1 MHKKYDLIAI
11 GAGSGGLAAV
21 TRATQLGASCAIIEP
36 GLLGGTCV
44 NVGCVPKKI
53 HWLAANLGDTL
64 KHAND
69 FGYSSVSAALDWN
82 TLVTKR
88 QAYIEKLHGHYQ
100 KRLDQNGITLIR
112 ERAQFISPH
121 VVQAGE
127 TQLTA
132 PHIIIATGGTPTLP
146 KGIDRSLALD
156 SDGFFALTSLPN
168 RVAVVGAG
176 YIAVELAGMLKSYGC
191 DTTLVFRHET
201 VLREFDPFLSK
212 CLIDAY
218 TEQGIILQPYHVPEN
233 LTGSPGNL
241 TLHCVNKPALA
252 GFNAVIFATGR
263 HPNTVAL
270 NLPLTGVEVN
280 KHGAIVVDKYQNT
293 TIKGLY
299 AIGDVTG
306 QVALTPVAVAAGRRL
321 AMRLFD
327 NQPESH
333 LDYDNIPSVVFS
345 HPPLGAV
352 GMTEPEAHKQFPN
365 AVKVYQTAFTPM
377 CQAFS
382 PTPVKTGMKLVTH
395 AESGKV
401 LGCHLFGDNVDEIL
415 QGFAVAIKMGAT
427 KSDFDQ
433 TVAIHP
439 TSAEELVTLV

>member
-1 MHKKYDLIAI
+1 MHKKFDLIAI

-21 TRATQLGASCAIIEP
+21 TRATQLGATCAIIEP

-44 NVGCVPKKI
+44 NVGCVPKKF
-53 HWLAANLGDTL
+53 HWLAANVGDTL

-69 FGYSSVSAALDWN
+69 FGYSSGSAALDWN

-88 QAYIEKLHGHYQ
+88 QAYIEKLHAHYQ
-100 KRLDQNGITLIR
+100 KRLDLNGITLIR

-127 TQLTA
+127 MQLTA

-146 KGIDRSLALD
+146 KEIDPSLALD
-156 SDGFFALTSLPN
+156 SDGFFALTALPK

-191 DTTLVFRHET
+191 DTTLVYRHDT

-218 TEQGIILQPYHVPEN
+218 TQQGIVLQANHVPAR
-233 LTGSPGNL
+233 LTGTPGNL
-241 TLHCVNKPALA
+241 TLQCVDKPALT
-252 GFNAVIFATGR
+252 GFDAVIFATGR
-263 HPNTVAL
+263 HPNTSEL
-270 NLPLTGVEVN
+270 NLPLAGIAVN
-280 KHGAIVVDKYQNT
+280 EQGAITVDKYQNT
-293 TIKGLY
+293 NVAGLY

-306 QVALTPVAVAAGRRL
+306 KVALTPVAVAAGRRL

-327 NQPESH
+327 NQSESH
-333 LDYDNIPSVVFS
+333 LDYGNIPSVVFS

-352 GMTEPEAHKQFPN
+352 GMTEPQAQKQFPN
-365 AVKVYQTAFTPM
+365 AIKIYQTAFTPM

-382 PTPVKTGMKLVTH
+382 PTPVKTAMKLVTH
-395 AESGKV
+395 AVSGKV